1 LSIANVGIVLYV
13 ISEMMYNVKEAA
25 GNSEEYEQDAR
36 FAHDSQ
42 NIPKY
47 NHHGNINKTCNNL
60 VDISYET
67 LTKLRLAVRRSFDSI
82 IDQLDGKGSE
92 WDNSTGT
99 VVVGLLFGI
108 LTKSLW

>member
-13 ISEMMYNVKEAA
+13 ISEMMHNVKEAA
-25 GNSEEYEQDAR
+25 GNSEEYEDASS
-36 FAHDSQ
+36 AHDSQ
-42 NIPKY
+42 NIPNY

-60 VDISYET
+60 VDISYDT

-82 IDQLDGKGSE
+82 IDQLEGKGSD